1 MEEEEKEHGASL
13 YPDLRPLQPVDPG
26 AARPTPSAPPAYPVA
41 SNRGPDPQ
49 TFRLTEISRIRHEL
63 NFELAVACI
72 SMGVALPISV
82 PLGATSAVLGA
93 TAFITVKVKNSLVSR
108 IVGNERVIILASS
121 KINSISK
128 LLSKIISDSDVTD
141 EEYKLVVQE
150 YERYLEMKKEL
161 RLRRLLLLNLAKI
174 YLIRNFRRSFSLT

>member
-1 MEEEEKEHGASL
+1 MISPKRWDSILGWNNWITTGCSAGAS
-13 YPDLRPLQPVDPG
+13 
-26 AARPTPSAPPAYPVA
+26 AA
-41 SNRGPDPQ
+41 
-49 TFRLTEISRIRHEL
+49 
-63 NFELAVACI
+63 AVACI

-93 TAFITVKVKNSLVSR
+93 MAFITVKVKNNLVSR

-161 RLRRLLLLNLAKI
+161 KAKKITTTKPDKDIFDKEFLEKFSSDLKNLLTTINGGR
-174 YLIRNFRRSFSLT
+174 YRTG